1 MSIKRNQGDSQSYFH
16 TCHQE
21 NGGGKQHHA
30 APLTSDFCTYVY
42 SFADGTSSTLVFSS
56 AGVTGIDSSWLF
68 ELQEFDRLEYNN
80 NHAQTRRHCSLD
92 AQDPEG
98 MGGYYEGDNMNF
110 VQLDLEVEEFLST
123 LPTDLEVIARLLYT
137 GFSAAEIARQQGVNR
152 STICRKIKK
161 IQDALTRY
169 NP

>member
-1 MSIKRNQGDSQSYFH
+1 MTIKRNQRDSKSHFH

-21 NGGGKQHHA
+21 IGGGRHNAVSPTANHCA
-30 APLTSDFCTYVY
+30 YVY
-42 SFADGTSSTLVFSS
+42 NFADGTKSTLVFGS
-56 AGVTGIDSSWLF
+56 AGVTDIDSSWLS
-68 ELQEFDRLEYNN
+68 ELQELDRLEYNN

-110 VQLDLEVEEFLST
+110 VQFDLEVEEFLST
-123 LPTDLEVIARLLYT
+123 LPTDLEVIARLLYA
-137 GFSAAEIARQQGVNR
+137 GFSAADIARQQGVNR

-161 IQDALTRY
+161 LQDALTCY

>member
-1 MSIKRNQGDSQSYFH
+1 MKNKRKSAVANQ
-16 TCHQE
+16 
-21 NGGGKQHHA
+21 NGCS
-30 APLTSDFCTYVY
+30 LTSAVEHDTYIY
-42 SFADGTSSTLVFSS
+42 QFADGKLSTLVFSS
-56 AGVTGIDSSWLF
+56 DGISDIDSSWLS
-68 ELQEFDRLEYNN
+68 ELQELDRLEYNN

-110 VQLDLEVEEFLST
+110 VQFDLEVEEFLST
-123 LPTDLEVIARLLYT
+123 LPTDLEVIARLLYA
-137 GFSAAEIARQQGVNR
+137 GFSAADIARQQGVNR

>member
-1 MSIKRNQGDSQSYFH
+1 MIIKRKQEDSKSHFH
-16 TCHQE
+16 TRHRE
-21 NGGGKQHHA
+21 IGGGQHNA
-30 APLTSDFCTYVY
+30 APLTTDPCTYVY
-42 SFADGTSSTLVFSS
+42 NFADGSNTTLVFSFD
-56 AGVTGIDSSWLF
+56 GIYGIDSSWLS
-68 ELQEFDRLEYNN
+68 ELQELDRLEYNN

-123 LPTDLEVIARLLYT
+123 LPTDLEVIARLLYA
-137 GFSAAEIARQQGVNR
+137 GFSAADIARQQGVNR

-161 IQDALTRY
+161 LQDALTCY

>member
-1 MSIKRNQGDSQSYFH
+1 MTIKRKQEDSKSHFH
-16 TCHQE
+16 TRHQE
-21 NGGGKQHHA
+21 IGGGHHNP
-30 APLTSDFCTYVY
+30 APLITDPCTYDY
-42 SFADGTSSTLVFSS
+42 NFADGSNTTLVFSFDGIS
-56 AGVTGIDSSWLF
+56 GIDSSWLS
-68 ELQEFDRLEYNN
+68 ELQELDRLEYNN

-92 AQDPEG
+92 AQDPER

-110 VQLDLEVEEFLST
+110 VQFDLEVEEFLST
-123 LPTDLEVIARLLYT
+123 LPTDLEVIARLLYA
-137 GFSAAEIARQQGVNR
+137 GFSAADIARQQGVNR

>member
-1 MSIKRNQGDSQSYFH
+1 MTIKRNQRDSKSHFH

-21 NGGGKQHHA
+21 IGGGRHNAVSPTANHCA
-30 APLTSDFCTYVY
+30 YVY
-42 SFADGTSSTLVFSS
+42 NFADGTKSTLVFGS
-56 AGVTGIDSSWLF
+56 AGVTDIDSSWLS
-68 ELQEFDRLEYNN
+68 ELQELDSLEYNN
-80 NHAQTRRHCSLD
+80 NPAQTRRHCSLD

-110 VQLDLEVEEFLST
+110 VQFDLEVEEFLST
-123 LPTDLEVIARLLYT
+123 LPTDLEVIARLLYA
-137 GFSAAEIARQQGVNR
+137 GFSAADIARQQGVNR

-161 IQDALTRY
+161 LQDALTRY

>member
-1 MSIKRNQGDSQSYFH
+1 M
-16 TCHQE
+16 
-21 NGGGKQHHA
+21 
-30 APLTSDFCTYVY
+30 
-42 SFADGTSSTLVFSS
+42 VFGS
-56 AGVTGIDSSWLF
+56 AGVTDIDSSWLS
-68 ELQEFDRLEYNN
+68 ELQELDRLEYNN

-123 LPTDLEVIARLLYT
+123 LPTDLEVIGRLLYA
-137 GFSAAEIARQQGVNR
+137 GFSAADIARQQGVNR

>member
-1 MSIKRNQGDSQSYFH
+1 MIIKRKQEDSKSHFH
-16 TCHQE
+16 TRHQE
-21 NGGGKQHHA
+21 IGGGQHNA
-30 APLTSDFCTYVY
+30 APLTTDPCTYVY
-42 SFADGTSSTLVFSS
+42 NFADGSNTTLVFSFDGIS
-56 AGVTGIDSSWLF
+56 GIDSSWLS
-68 ELQEFDRLEYNN
+68 ELQELDRLEYNN

-110 VQLDLEVEEFLST
+110 VQFDLEVEEFLST
-123 LPTDLEVIARLLYT
+123 LPTDLEVIARLLYA
-137 GFSAAEIARQQGVNR
+137 GFSAADIARQQGVNR

>member
-1 MSIKRNQGDSQSYFH
+1 MTIKRNQRDSKSLFH
-16 TCHQE
+16 TCHQKIR
-21 NGGGKQHHA
+21 GGQHNA
-30 APLTSDFCTYVY
+30 VSLTADPCTYVY
-42 SFADGTSSTLVFSS
+42 NFADGTNSTLVFSS
-56 AGVTGIDSSWLF
+56 AGVTDIDSSWLF
-68 ELQEFDRLEYNN
+68 ELQELDRLEYNN

-98 MGGYYEGDNMNF
+98 MGGYYEGDTMNF

-123 LPTDLEVIARLLYT
+123 LPTDLEVIARLLYA
-137 GFSAAEIARQQGVNR
+137 GFSAADIARQQGVNR

-161 IQDALTRY
+161 LQDALTRY

>member
-1 MSIKRNQGDSQSYFH
+1 MIIKRKQEDSKSHFH
-16 TCHQE
+16 TRHRE
-21 NGGGKQHHA
+21 IGGGQHNA
-30 APLTSDFCTYVY
+30 APLTTDPCTYVY
-42 SFADGTSSTLVFSS
+42 NFADGSNTTLIFSFDGIS
-56 AGVTGIDSSWLF
+56 GIDSSWLS
-68 ELQEFDRLEYNN
+68 ELQELDRLEYNN

-123 LPTDLEVIARLLYT
+123 LPTDLEVIARLLYA
-137 GFSAAEIARQQGVNR
+137 GFSAADIARQQGVNR

>member
-1 MSIKRNQGDSQSYFH
+1 MIIKRKQGDSKSHFH

-21 NGGGKQHHA
+21 IGGGQHNA
-30 APLTSDFCTYVY
+30 VSLTANPCTYVY
-42 SFADGTSSTLVFSS
+42 NFADGTNSTLVFSS
-56 AGVTGIDSSWLF
+56 AGVTDIDSSWLS
-68 ELQEFDRLEYNN
+68 ELQELDRLEYNN

-110 VQLDLEVEEFLST
+110 VQFDLEVEEFLST
-123 LPTDLEVIARLLYT
+123 LPTDLEVIARLLYA
-137 GFSAAEIARQQGVNR
+137 GFSAADIARQQGVNR

>member
-1 MSIKRNQGDSQSYFH
+1 MIIKRKQEDSKSHFH
-16 TCHQE
+16 TRHRE
-21 NGGGKQHHA
+21 IGGGQHNA
-30 APLTSDFCTYVY
+30 APLTTDPCTYVY
-42 SFADGTSSTLVFSS
+42 NFADGSNTTLVFSFDGIS
-56 AGVTGIDSSWLF
+56 GIDSSWLS
-68 ELQEFDRLEYNN
+68 ELQELDSMEYNN

-110 VQLDLEVEEFLST
+110 VQFDLEVEEFLST
-123 LPTDLEVIARLLYT
+123 LPTDLEVIARLLYA
-137 GFSAAEIARQQGVNR
+137 GFSAADIARQQGVNR

>member
-1 MSIKRNQGDSQSYFH
+1 MIIKRKQGDSKSHFH

-21 NGGGKQHHA
+21 IGGGRHNAVSPTANHCA
-30 APLTSDFCTYVY
+30 YVY
-42 SFADGTSSTLVFSS
+42 NFADGTKSTLVFGS
-56 AGVTGIDSSWLF
+56 AGVTDIDSSWLS
-68 ELQEFDRLEYNN
+68 ELQELDRLEYNN

-123 LPTDLEVIARLLYT
+123 LPTDLEVIARLLYA
-137 GFSAAEIARQQGVNR
+137 GFSAADIARQQGVNR

-161 IQDALTRY
+161 LQDALTRY

>member
-1 MSIKRNQGDSQSYFH
+1 MIIKRKQEDSKSHFH
-16 TCHQE
+16 TRHRE
-21 NGGGKQHHA
+21 IGGGQHNA
-30 APLTSDFCTYVY
+30 APLTTDPCTYVY
-42 SFADGTSSTLVFSS
+42 NFADGSNTTLVFSFDGIS
-56 AGVTGIDSSWLF
+56 GIDSSWLS
-68 ELQEFDRLEYNN
+68 ELQELDRLEYNN

-98 MGGYYEGDNMNF
+98 LGGYYEGDNMNF
-110 VQLDLEVEEFLST
+110 VQFDLEVEEFLST
-123 LPTDLEVIARLLYT
+123 LPTDLEVIARLLYA
-137 GFSAAEIARQQGVNR
+137 GFSAADIARQQGVNR

>member
-1 MSIKRNQGDSQSYFH
+1 MIIKRKQEDSKSHFH
-16 TCHQE
+16 TRHRE
-21 NGGGKQHHA
+21 IGGGQHNA
-30 APLTSDFCTYVY
+30 APLTTDPCTYVY
-42 SFADGTSSTLVFSS
+42 NFADGSNTTLIFSFDGIS
-56 AGVTGIDSSWLF
+56 GIDSSWLS
-68 ELQEFDRLEYNN
+68 ELQELDRLEYNN

-110 VQLDLEVEEFLST
+110 VQFDLEVEEFLST
-123 LPTDLEVIARLLYT
+123 LPTDLEVIARLLYA
-137 GFSAAEIARQQGVNR
+137 GFSAADIARQQGVNR

-161 IQDALTRY
+161 IQDVLTRY

>member
-1 MSIKRNQGDSQSYFH
+1 MTIKRNQRDSKSHFH

-21 NGGGKQHHA
+21 IGGGRHNAVSPTANH
-30 APLTSDFCTYVY
+30 CTYVY
-42 SFADGTSSTLVFSS
+42 NFADGTKSTLVFGS
-56 AGVTGIDSSWLF
+56 AGVTDIDSSWLF
-68 ELQEFDRLEYNN
+68 ELQELDRLEYNN

-110 VQLDLEVEEFLST
+110 AQLDLEVEEFLST

>member
-1 MSIKRNQGDSQSYFH
+1 MIIKRKQEDSKSHFH
-16 TCHQE
+16 TRHRE
-21 NGGGKQHHA
+21 IGGGQHNA
-30 APLTSDFCTYVY
+30 APLTTDPCTYVY
-42 SFADGTSSTLVFSS
+42 NFADGSNTTLIFSFDGIS
-56 AGVTGIDSSWLF
+56 GIDSSWLS
-68 ELQEFDRLEYNN
+68 ELQELDRLEYNN

-110 VQLDLEVEEFLST
+110 VQFDLEVEEFLST
-123 LPTDLEVIARLLYT
+123 LPTDLEVIARLLYA
-137 GFSAAEIARQQGVNR
+137 GFSAADIARQQGVNR

>member
-1 MSIKRNQGDSQSYFH
+1 MIIKRKQEDSKSHFH
-16 TCHQE
+16 TRHRE
-21 NGGGKQHHA
+21 IGGGQHNA
-30 APLTSDFCTYVY
+30 APLTTDPCTYVY
-42 SFADGTSSTLVFSS
+42 NFADGSNTTLIFSFDGIS
-56 AGVTGIDSSWLF
+56 GIDSSWLS
-68 ELQEFDRLEYNN
+68 ELQELDRLEYNN

>member
-1 MSIKRNQGDSQSYFH
+1 MIIKRKQEGSKSHFH
-16 TCHQE
+16 TRHRE
-21 NGGGKQHHA
+21 IGGGQHNA
-30 APLTSDFCTYVY
+30 APLTTDPCTYVY
-42 SFADGTSSTLVFSS
+42 NFADGSNTTLVFSFDGIS
-56 AGVTGIDSSWLF
+56 GIDSSWLS
-68 ELQEFDRLEYNN
+68 ELQELDRLEYNN

-110 VQLDLEVEEFLST
+110 VQFDLEVEEFLST
-123 LPTDLEVIARLLYT
+123 LPTDLEVIARLLYA
-137 GFSAAEIARQQGVNR
+137 GFSAADIARQQGVNR

>member
-1 MSIKRNQGDSQSYFH
+1 MIIKRKQEDSKSHFH
-16 TCHQE
+16 TRHRE
-21 NGGGKQHHA
+21 IGGGQHNA
-30 APLTSDFCTYVY
+30 APLTTDPCTYVY
-42 SFADGTSSTLVFSS
+42 NFADGSNTTLVFSFDGIS
-56 AGVTGIDSSWLF
+56 GIDSSWLS
-68 ELQEFDRLEYNN
+68 ELQELDRLEYNN

-123 LPTDLEVIARLLYT
+123 LPTDLEVIARLLYA
-137 GFSAAEIARQQGVNR
+137 GFSAADIARQQGVNR

-161 IQDALTRY
+161 LQDALTRY

>member
-1 MSIKRNQGDSQSYFH
+1 MIIKRKQEDSKSHFH
-16 TCHQE
+16 TRHRE
-21 NGGGKQHHA
+21 IGGGQHNA
-30 APLTSDFCTYVY
+30 APLTTDPCTYVY
-42 SFADGTSSTLVFSS
+42 NFADGSNTTLVFSFDGIS
-56 AGVTGIDSSWLF
+56 GIDSSWLS
-68 ELQEFDRLEYNN
+68 ELQELDRLEYNN

-110 VQLDLEVEEFLST
+110 VQFDLEVEEFLST
-123 LPTDLEVIARLLYT
+123 LPTDLEVIARLLYA
-137 GFSAAEIARQQGVNR
+137 GFSAADIARQQGVNR

-161 IQDALTRY
+161 LQDALTCY

>member
-1 MSIKRNQGDSQSYFH
+1 MTIKRNQEDSKSHFH

-21 NGGGKQHHA
+21 IGGGQHNAVSPTANH
-30 APLTSDFCTYVY
+30 CTYVY
-42 SFADGTSSTLVFSS
+42 NFADGTNSTLVFSS
-56 AGVTGIDSSWLF
+56 AGVTDIDSSWLS
-68 ELQEFDRLEYNN
+68 ELKELDRLEYNN

-123 LPTDLEVIARLLYT
+123 LPTDLEVIARLLYA
-137 GFSAAEIARQQGVNR
+137 GFSASDIARQQGVNR

-161 IQDALTRY
+161 LQDALTRY

>member
-1 MSIKRNQGDSQSYFH
+1 MTIKRNQRDSKSHFH

-21 NGGGKQHHA
+21 IGGGRHNAVSPTANHCA
-30 APLTSDFCTYVY
+30 YVY
-42 SFADGTSSTLVFSS
+42 NFADGTKSTLVFGS
-56 AGVTGIDSSWLF
+56 AGVTDIDSSWLS
-68 ELQEFDRLEYNN
+68 ELQELDRLEYNN

-92 AQDPEG
+92 AQDPER

-123 LPTDLEVIARLLYT
+123 LPTDLEVIGRLLYA
-137 GFSAAEIARQQGVNR
+137 GFSAADIARLQGVNR

>member
-1 MSIKRNQGDSQSYFH
+1 MIIKRDQGDSKSHFH

-21 NGGGKQHHA
+21 IGGGQHNA
-30 APLTSDFCTYVY
+30 VSLTANPCTYVY
-42 SFADGTSSTLVFSS
+42 NFADGTNSTLVFSS
-56 AGVTGIDSSWLF
+56 AGVTDIDSSWLS
-68 ELQEFDRLEYNN
+68 ELQELDRLEYNN

-110 VQLDLEVEEFLST
+110 VQFDLEVEEFLST
-123 LPTDLEVIARLLYT
+123 LPTDLEVIARLLYA
-137 GFSAAEIARQQGVNR
+137 GFSAADIARQQGVNR

-161 IQDALTRY
+161 IQDVLTRY

>member
-1 MSIKRNQGDSQSYFH
+1 MIIKRDQGDSKSHFH

-21 NGGGKQHHA
+21 IGGGQHNA
-30 APLTSDFCTYVY
+30 VSLTANPCTYVY
-42 SFADGTSSTLVFSS
+42 NFADGTNSTLVFSS
-56 AGVTGIDSSWLF
+56 ARVTDIDSSWLS
-68 ELQEFDRLEYNN
+68 ELQELDRLEYNN

-123 LPTDLEVIARLLYT
+123 LPTDLEVIAHLLYT

>member
-1 MSIKRNQGDSQSYFH
+1 MIIKRKQEDSKSHFH
-16 TCHQE
+16 TRHRE
-21 NGGGKQHHA
+21 IGGGQHNA
-30 APLTSDFCTYVY
+30 APLTTDPCTYVY
-42 SFADGTSSTLVFSS
+42 NFADGSNTTLVFSFDGIS
-56 AGVTGIDSSWLF
+56 GIDSSWLS
-68 ELQEFDRLEYNN
+68 ELQELDRLEYNN

-110 VQLDLEVEEFLST
+110 VQFDLEVEEFLST
-123 LPTDLEVIARLLYT
+123 LPTDLEVIARLLYA
-137 GFSAAEIARQQGVNR
+137 GFSAADIARQQGVNR

>member
-1 MSIKRNQGDSQSYFH
+1 MIIKRKQGDSKSHFH
-16 TCHQE
+16 TRHRE
-21 NGGGKQHHA
+21 IGGGQHSA
-30 APLTSDFCTYVY
+30 APLTTDPCTYVY
-42 SFADGTSSTLVFSS
+42 NFADGSNTTLVFSFDGIS
-56 AGVTGIDSSWLF
+56 GIDSSWLS
-68 ELQEFDRLEYNN
+68 ELQELDRLEYNN

-123 LPTDLEVIARLLYT
+123 LPTDLEVIARLLYA
-137 GFSAAEIARQQGVNR
+137 GFSAADIARQQGVNR

-161 IQDALTRY
+161 LQDALTCY

>member
-1 MSIKRNQGDSQSYFH
+1 M
-16 TCHQE
+16 
-21 NGGGKQHHA
+21 
-30 APLTSDFCTYVY
+30 
-42 SFADGTSSTLVFSS
+42 VFSS
-56 AGVTGIDSSWLF
+56 DGISDIDSSWLS
-68 ELQEFDRLEYNN
+68 ELQELDRLEYNN

-110 VQLDLEVEEFLST
+110 VQFDLEVEEFLST
-123 LPTDLEVIARLLYT
+123 LPTDLEVIARLLYA
-137 GFSAAEIARQQGVNR
+137 GFSAADIARQHGVNR

-161 IQDALTRY
+161 LQDALTRY

>member
-1 MSIKRNQGDSQSYFH
+1 MTIKRKQEDSKSHFH
-16 TCHQE
+16 TRHRE
-21 NGGGKQHHA
+21 IGGGQHNA
-30 APLTSDFCTYVY
+30 APLTTDPCTYVY
-42 SFADGTSSTLVFSS
+42 NFADGSNTTLVFSFDGIS
-56 AGVTGIDSSWLF
+56 GIDSSWLS
-68 ELQEFDRLEYNN
+68 ELQELDRLEYNN

-123 LPTDLEVIARLLYT
+123 LPTDLEVIARLLYA
-137 GFSAAEIARQQGVNR
+137 GFSAADIARQQGVNR

-161 IQDALTRY
+161 LQDALTCY

>member
-1 MSIKRNQGDSQSYFH
+1 MIIKRKQEDSKSHFH
-16 TCHQE
+16 TRHRE
-21 NGGGKQHHA
+21 IGGGQHNA
-30 APLTSDFCTYVY
+30 APLTTDPCTYVY
-42 SFADGTSSTLVFSS
+42 NFADGSNTTLVFSFDGIS
-56 AGVTGIDSSWLF
+56 GIDSSWLS
-68 ELQEFDRLEYNN
+68 ELQELDRLEYNN
-80 NHAQTRRHCSLD
+80 NHAQTRLHCSLD

-123 LPTDLEVIARLLYT
+123 LPTDLEVIARLLYA
-137 GFSAAEIARQQGVNR
+137 GFSAADIARQQGVNR

-161 IQDALTRY
+161 LQDALTCY

>member
-1 MSIKRNQGDSQSYFH
+1 MIIKRKQEDSKSHFH
-16 TCHQE
+16 TRHRE
-21 NGGGKQHHA
+21 IGGGQHNA
-30 APLTSDFCTYVY
+30 APLTTDPCTYVY
-42 SFADGTSSTLVFSS
+42 NFADGSNTTLVFSFDGIS
-56 AGVTGIDSSWLF
+56 GIDSSWLS
-68 ELQEFDRLEYNN
+68 ELQELDRLEYNN

-123 LPTDLEVIARLLYT
+123 LPTDLEVIARLLYA
-137 GFSAAEIARQQGVNR
+137 GFSAADIARQQGVNR

-161 IQDALTRY
+161 LQDALTCY

>member
-1 MSIKRNQGDSQSYFH
+1 MIIKRKQEDSKSHFH
-16 TCHQE
+16 TRHRE
-21 NGGGKQHHA
+21 IGGGQHNA
-30 APLTSDFCTYVY
+30 APLTTDPCTYVY
-42 SFADGTSSTLVFSS
+42 NFADGSNTTLIFSFDGIS
-56 AGVTGIDSSWLF
+56 GIDSSWLS
-68 ELQEFDRLEYNN
+68 ELQELDRLEYNN

-123 LPTDLEVIARLLYT
+123 LPTDLEVIARLLYA
-137 GFSAAEIARQQGVNR
+137 GFSAADIARQQGVNR

-161 IQDALTRY
+161 IQDVLTRY

>member
-1 MSIKRNQGDSQSYFH
+1 MIIKRKREDSKSHFH
-16 TCHQE
+16 TRHRE
-21 NGGGKQHHA
+21 IGGGQHNA
-30 APLTSDFCTYVY
+30 APLTTDPCTYVY
-42 SFADGTSSTLVFSS
+42 NFADGSNTTLVFSFDGIS
-56 AGVTGIDSSWLF
+56 GIDSSWLS
-68 ELQEFDRLEYNN
+68 ELQELDRLEYNN

-110 VQLDLEVEEFLST
+110 VQFDLEVEEFLST
-123 LPTDLEVIARLLYT
+123 LPTDLEVIARLLYA
-137 GFSAAEIARQQGVNR
+137 GFSAADIARQQGVNR

-161 IQDALTRY
+161 IQDALTLY